1 MQSSPESK
9 TVRETETQTFYLHR
23 IAFFF
28 FFPNN
33 SKTKHE
39 IILPNHSLVEDQTQN
54 VATDVKLC
62 IGRLCGNKNK
72 SYESRTG
79 AIVLWAASLLLS
91 CLKLDRYKEVLRVA
105 PCLYLLPTNKGNSM
119 QRSHGTG
126 LDFIP
131 AGVSGCRLAVSPQ

>member
-1 MQSSPESK
+1 MWEEKRMQKRNECVVVRGACLLLAIALSVRTLTQTWYEGISGRAP
-9 TVRETETQTFYLHR
+9 TVRML
-23 IAFFF
+23 
-28 FFPNN
+28 
-33 SKTKHE
+33 
-39 IILPNHSLVEDQTQN
+39 LD
-54 VATDVKLC
+54 
-62 IGRLCGNKNK
+62 KNK